1 MLETKPAKVLLGI
14 GAEDVEGALAYA
26 AAEAARRGVGVHLL
40 HVVAGVAGIGVLGV
54 EPSMMVIEGDALRD
68 RGNLILEE
76 AAGRLAGLLA
86 ELPVSTELH
95 TGPVVP
101 AITGTSRHA
110 AVVVLQR
117 QRMGHPGR
125 IPTLSVTNAV
135 AAHSDVP
142 VVAVPAGW
150 QPDADRD
157 RLVVVGIGDGEVSV
171 ELVRTGLEEARRR
184 GGRVRL
190 VHAWHYSDS
199 YDDVVLAGSAVVAY
213 DDQLREQLG
222 SALAPLLAEF
232 PDVPAEL
239 VSVRA
244 RPADLLVAES
254 AIAGVVVLG
263 RHRSSMPWGPHL
275 GSVVRAVLREST
287 CPVVV
292 VDPVPVTSS

>member
-1 MLETKPAKVLLGI
+1 MLETKPAKVLLGV
-14 GAEDVEGALAYA
+14 GDEDVEGALAYA
-26 AAEAARRGVGVHLL
+26 AAEAVRRGVGVHLL
-40 HVVAGVAGIGVLGV
+40 HVVPGAGIAAMAV

-68 RGNLILEE
+68 RGSRLLEDV
-76 AAGRLAGLLA
+76 AGRLEHQLA
-86 ELPVSTELH
+86 DLPVSTELH

-117 QRMGHPGR
+117 QRMGRPGR
-125 IPTLSVTNAV
+125 VPTLSVTNAV
-135 AAHSDVP
+135 AAHADVP

-150 QPDADRD
+150 QPDEERD
-157 RLVVVGIGDGEVSV
+157 RSVVVGLGDAAVSV
-171 ELVRTGLEEARRR
+171 QVVRTGLEEARRR

-190 VHAWHYSDS
+190 VHAWHYADS
-199 YDDVVLAGSAVVAY
+199 YDDVILAGAVCAAY
-213 DDQLREQLG
+213 DERVRDELEG
-222 SALAPLLAEF
+222 ALAPLLAEF
-232 PDVPAEL
+232 PDVPAEV

-254 AIAGVVVLG
+254 ATAGVLVLG

-275 GSVVRAVLREST
+275 GSVVRAVLRESS

-292 VDPVPVTSS
+292 VDPIPVTSG